1 MPLSSHQ
8 ERELIKLA
16 KKGDKLAMEKL
27 INANYGFIYKCAL
40 KYSNYGIPIEDLVS
54 EGVLALMQAIKRF
67 DLRKKVKLL
76 TFAAYYIEN
85 AMRKITVEQSH
96 SVKITLD
103 YKEKIDKIFKIIE
116 EFKLENNR
124 EPTIDEIAKIL
135 NTRPENVRKV
145 LNEYRGE
152 FSFDEEKE
160 EDERPTEETFED
172 PKQSNLNQIIKNEL
186 NLENVINLMKR
197 VLSEREFKIITEY
210 YGILGEKKTFEDLG
224 RELNLSKERIRQIKE
239 KAIRRLRFIYGDIFK
254 ELFHD

>member
-1 MPLSSHQ
+1 MNLSSRE
-8 ERELIKLA
+8 ERELIRLA

-54 EGVLALMQAIKRF
+54 EGILGLMQAIKRF

-85 AMRKITVEQSH
+85 AIRKLTIEQSH

-103 YKEKIDKIFKIIE
+103 YKKRIDKIFKIIE
-116 EFKLENNR
+116 EFKLTNGR

-135 NTRPENVRKV
+135 NTRPENVRKA

-152 FSFDEEKE
+152 FSLNEETE

-172 PKQSNLNQIIKNEL
+172 PKQSSLNQIIENEL

-197 VLSEREFKIITEY
+197 ILSEMEFKIVTEY
-210 YGILGEKKTFEDLG
+210 YGILGEKKTLESLAN
-224 RELNLSKERIRQIKE
+224 ELNLSKERVRQIKE